1 MSKIYD
7 GSESSI
13 ISPVKIQIDQT
24 ANDFDLALNYLKK
37 IPNKRTNHENYM
49 IFRVMMQ
56 IKFFKE
62 LAQDYGKETAEI
74 CCSCLRY
81 KCTQPG
87 QTLFK
92 QGDRGDAFYIIMKGS
107 VGVNIKTYTSIEDSQ
122 KKTEVNVDYNKL
134 QISPNQNQKE
144 KNQAISYKTSNKLM
158 VMNNLHRN
166 PTEQKSI
173 YHNEFNIDTLEKQN
187 EDFEEKLLLQP
198 ILQEVKVLKTGDSFG
213 ELALLKGT
221 KGSLRA
227 ATIISKELTY
237 YAYLVKEDFQ
247 NILKDKEQGK
257 LDQNIANFSKCRL
270 FEGLD
275 ENELRTIFLYCW
287 TKQMKRDHVVYK
299 QNDSSDFFYI
309 IKSGEFQIIKSQQ
322 IKDKKDVQYYENVQ
336 MPLSFRNYHG
346 RIQKEIAISIL
357 SSGQFFG
364 HIEILQKASRKY
376 TVKCISSQGELYAI
390 SSNDF
395 IRKLYYH
402 QKSFLKKRLISDRKI
417 HSQLY
422 EQHDEKFKDM
432 NEQNS
437 HLLLQN
443 SYDKQFYDK
452 ILYYTKNTSVK
463 LPSVLQNIVLSSRGI
478 NNSKININENQNLYP
493 NVQDQLKQQLSFL
506 NSSINQQNQSL
517 SSQINFSKQIIN
529 TNLSILNDDKKR
541 KLDNSTSFAVN
552 LLNSSQIDNK
562 EHRLNEN
569 MSNSLN
575 LKKQFSEL
583 SLKSGA
589 LNNNLDL
596 NSFKQKEFEIQ
607 LKKIKSSSNQ
617 NYPYLQQIDQNIN
630 IASQNDHVQ
639 EQAKID
645 LQKQQGIPFSLSL
658 NAQQENI
665 NSEVVMLEDQNIHK
679 SNQKIVKNKQ
689 IIEANPQIQPQ
700 QIFNDSQLKRQK
712 YSLSISKQ
720 TILPQIKYSYSS
732 NKKSLFTNI
741 MSNSLNQKDLNLDS
755 KIYQN
760 STEIQPF
767 AKFYTEDFQADS
779 FIHTNSFY
787 SQLEIDDREK
797 QDAITKIDGVD
808 HIQIQQENLLKS
820 DQFLGTKNSEQITQ
834 CDDQKKRLDL
844 FHERQKFEKEQSSIE
859 KHHKLIMEM
868 ENIQEQERQKK
879 QNIQQSAIKVINKM
893 DGYRQLKQK
902 LESIQLAIQAKSEKG
917 PVSKQTK
924 KEIMNR
930 FFSFI
935 KNIDLA
941 KIQSKK
947 TDRYQF
953 ADFRVFEKAI
963 EQKTL
968 SIKAQHQK
976 KKSSFT
982 QKANP
987 IQNSS

>member
-7 GSESSI
+7 GSESPT
-13 ISPVKIQIDQT
+13 ISPVKFQIDQT

-49 IFRVMMQ
+49 IYRVMMQ

-92 QGDRGDAFYIIMKGS
+92 QGDIGDAFYIIMKGS
-107 VGVNIKTYTSIEDSQ
+107 VGVNIKTYTTIEESQ
-122 KKTEVNVDYNKL
+122 KKEEFSVDYNKL
-134 QISPNQNQKE
+134 QISQNQNHKE
-144 KNQAISYKTSNKLM
+144 KSQNIFQKATNKLM

-166 PTEQKSI
+166 STEHRLS
-173 YHNEFNIDTLEKQN
+173 YHNEIHIDTLEKKN
-187 EDFEEKLLLQP
+187 DDFEEKVLLQP

-213 ELALLKGT
+213 ELALLKGS

-275 ENELRTIFLYCW
+275 ENELRTIFLYCQN
-287 TKQMKRDHVVYK
+287 KQMKRDHVVYK
-299 QNDSSDFFYI
+299 ENDTSDFFYI
-309 IKSGEFQIIKSQQ
+309 IKSGEFQVIKSQQ

-357 SSGQFFG
+357 STGQFFG
-364 HIEILQKASRKY
+364 HMEILQKTSRQY
-376 TVKCISSQGELYAI
+376 TIKCISSQGELYAI
-390 SSNDF
+390 TSNDF
-395 IRKLYYH
+395 IRKVYYH
-402 QKSFLKKRLISDRKI
+402 QKSFLKKRLITDRKI

-452 ILYYTKNTSVK
+452 ILHYTKNTSVK
-463 LPSVLQNIVLSSRGI
+463 LPSVLQSIMLNSRGL
-478 NNSKININENQNLYP
+478 NNNKMNVKESQSLFLNQ
-493 NVQDQLKQQLSFL
+493 QDQLKQQSSFL
-506 NSSINQQNQSL
+506 NSSVNYQNTSQL
-517 SSQINFSKQIIN
+517 SQINLSKQIIN
-529 TNLSILNDDKKR
+529 TNQSILVDEKQR
-541 KLDNSTSFAVN
+541 KLDNSTSFALN
-552 LLNSSQIDNK
+552 LINSNQIEGK
-562 EHRLNEN
+562 EQRFNEN
-569 MSNSLN
+569 MSNSLSF
-575 LKKQFSEL
+575 KKQYSEL
-583 SLKSGA
+583 SLRSGA
-589 LNNNLDL
+589 LSNNLDI
-596 NSFKQKEFEIQ
+596 NSPKQKELEIQ
-607 LKKIKSSSNQ
+607 LKKAKTSSNQ
-617 NYPYLQQIDQNIN
+617 NYPYLLQIDQNCK
-630 IASQNDHVQ
+630 IAPDSNKVQ
-639 EQAKID
+639 EQNQID
-645 LQKQQGIPFSLSL
+645 HQKQQMRTFSLSL
-658 NAQQENI
+658 N
-665 NSEVVMLEDQNIHK
+665 LRD
-679 SNQKIVKNKQ
+679 
-689 IIEANPQIQPQ
+689 
-700 QIFNDSQLKRQK
+700 
-712 YSLSISKQ
+712 SLSNGKQ

-741 MSNSLNQKDLNLDS
+741 MSNSLIQKDLNLDS
-755 KIYQN
+755 KNIQN
-760 STEIQPF
+760 STENQPF
-767 AKFYTEDFQADS
+767 AKCYTEDFQADS

-787 SQLEIDDREK
+787 SQLESEEREK
-797 QDAITKIDGVD
+797 QEEVITKIDGVD
-808 HIQIQQENLLKS
+808 FIQANQENLLKS
-820 DQFLGTKNSEQITQ
+820 DQFGSSKIQEQITQ
-834 CDDQKKRLDL
+834 NDDQKTRLDQ
-844 FHERQKFEKEQSSIE
+844 FHEKIKFEKEQSSIE
-859 KHHKLIMEM
+859 KHQQLLMEM
-868 ENIQEQERQKK
+868 ENVQEQERQKK
-879 QNIQQSAIKVINKM
+879 QNIQQSAINVINKM

-917 PVSKQTK
+917 TVTKETK

-935 KNIDLA
+935 KNMDLA
-941 KIQSKK
+941 KTQSKK
-947 TDRYQF
+947 TDRYKF

-963 EQKTL
+963 EQKTQ

-987 IQNSS
+987 IQNPS

>member
-7 GSESSI
+7 GSESPT
-13 ISPVKIQIDQT
+13 ISPVKFQIDQT

-49 IFRVMMQ
+49 IYRVMMQ

-92 QGDRGDAFYIIMKGS
+92 QGDIGDAFYIIMKGS
-107 VGVNIKTYTSIEDSQ
+107 VGVNIKTYTTIEESQ
-122 KKTEVNVDYNKL
+122 KKEEFSVDYNKL
-134 QISPNQNQKE
+134 QISQNQNHKE
-144 KNQAISYKTSNKLM
+144 KSQNIFQKATNKLM

-166 PTEQKSI
+166 STEHRLS
-173 YHNEFNIDTLEKQN
+173 YHNEIHIDTLEKKN
-187 EDFEEKLLLQP
+187 DDFEEKVLLQP

-213 ELALLKGT
+213 ELALLKGS

-275 ENELRTIFLYCW
+275 ENELRTIFLYCQN
-287 TKQMKRDHVVYK
+287 KQMKRDHVVYK
-299 QNDSSDFFYI
+299 ENDTSDFFYI
-309 IKSGEFQIIKSQQ
+309 IKSGEFQVIKSQQ

-357 SSGQFFG
+357 STGQFFG
-364 HIEILQKASRKY
+364 HMEILQKTSRQY
-376 TVKCISSQGELYAI
+376 TIKCISSQGELYAI
-390 SSNDF
+390 TSN
-395 IRKLYYH
+395 
-402 QKSFLKKRLISDRKI
+402 
-417 HSQLY
+417 
-422 EQHDEKFKDM
+422 HDEKFKDM

-452 ILYYTKNTSVK
+452 ILHYTKNTSVK
-463 LPSVLQNIVLSSRGI
+463 LPSVLQSIMLNSRGL
-478 NNSKININENQNLYP
+478 NNNKMNVKESQSLFLNQ
-493 NVQDQLKQQLSFL
+493 QDQLKQQSSFL
-506 NSSINQQNQSL
+506 NSSVNYQNTSQL
-517 SSQINFSKQIIN
+517 SQINLSKQIIN
-529 TNLSILNDDKKR
+529 TNQSILVDEKQR
-541 KLDNSTSFAVN
+541 KLDNSTSFALN
-552 LLNSSQIDNK
+552 LINSNQIEGK
-562 EHRLNEN
+562 EQRFNEN
-569 MSNSLN
+569 MSNSLSF
-575 LKKQFSEL
+575 KKQYSEL
-583 SLKSGA
+583 SLRSGA
-589 LNNNLDL
+589 LSNNLDI
-596 NSFKQKEFEIQ
+596 NSPKQKELEIQ
-607 LKKIKSSSNQ
+607 LKKAKTSSNQ
-617 NYPYLQQIDQNIN
+617 NYPYLLQIDQNCK
-630 IASQNDHVQ
+630 IAPDSNKVQ
-639 EQAKID
+639 EQNQID
-645 LQKQQGIPFSLSL
+645 HQKQQMRTFSLSL
-658 NAQQENI
+658 NAQQGNTKNEFIKLEDKNI
-665 NSEVVMLEDQNIHK
+665 NKLHQNLIKTKSILELKPQAQSQQLFN
-679 SNQKIVKNKQ
+679 
-689 IIEANPQIQPQ
+689 QIQ
-700 QIFNDSQLKRQK
+700 LKSLRD
-712 YSLSISKQ
+712 SLSNGKQ

-741 MSNSLNQKDLNLDS
+741 MSNSLIQKDLNLDS
-755 KIYQN
+755 KNIQN
-760 STEIQPF
+760 STENQPF
-767 AKFYTEDFQADS
+767 AKCYTEDFQADS

-787 SQLEIDDREK
+787 SQLESEEREK
-797 QDAITKIDGVD
+797 QEEVITKIDGVD
-808 HIQIQQENLLKS
+808 FIQANQENLLKS
-820 DQFLGTKNSEQITQ
+820 DQFGSSKIQEQITQ
-834 CDDQKKRLDL
+834 NDDQKTRLDQ
-844 FHERQKFEKEQSSIE
+844 FHEKIKFEKEQSSIE
-859 KHHKLIMEM
+859 KHQQLLMEM
-868 ENIQEQERQKK
+868 ENVQEQERQKK
-879 QNIQQSAIKVINKM
+879 QNIQQSAINVINKM

-917 PVSKQTK
+917 TVTKETK

-935 KNIDLA
+935 KNMDLA
-941 KIQSKK
+941 KTQSKK
-947 TDRYQF
+947 TDRYKF

-963 EQKTL
+963 EQKTQ

-987 IQNSS
+987 IQNPS